1 MAASPALGFE
11 RGCGVE
17 LHAIRLTTAAA
28 AAQERTGRIAAE
40 NTPHPRG
47 DFREDWMNTP
57 DLHAFAKGSTRYRWV
72 ICALLFLIT
81 TINYMDRNIL
91 GRWAMTVRRRHRGS
105 IIAVPEY

>member
-11 RGCGVE
+11 GGCGPE
-17 LHAIRLTTAAA
+17 LHAIRLTTARRPGRRSA
-28 AAQERTGRIAAE
+28 TGGIAAG

-91 GRWAMTVRRRHRGS
+91 GVLKPTIQGDLHFS
-105 IIAVPEY
+105 ET